1 MQSISQLRGIWGSA
15 AALGIFPAVSLLV
28 GRIGG
33 STVALMAAA
42 LASQRASAVA
52 EDAVAPW
59 GLANLLEAGH
69 VCYSPLA
76 TEAAVIVREMA
87 PAPKERRQE
96 DRSFGFG
103 KAADSV
109 LWERSGAF
117 VAPRVAEAARDKTKG
132 TSSIA
137 AMLAHEAE
145 RTRQEAAPP
154 VEGSDR
160 ADDMTRALRGG
171 AAVAVARAERRSS
184 TQASNGAFFDTVMQ
198 PGFLDHGGNV
208 GQDVLGESVEATDRR
223 GVRQRERDDRRA
235 RIAAIRARREAAGI
249 AF

>member
-103 KAADSV
+103 KAADRCV
-109 LWERSGAF
+109 ATAKVRRRSNSCF
-117 VAPRVAEAARDKTKG
+117 VDVEVPLRPYPGPPR
-132 TSSIA
+132 
-137 AMLAHEAE
+137 L
-145 RTRQEAAPP
+145 
-154 VEGSDR
+154 
-160 ADDMTRALRGG
+160 
-171 AAVAVARAERRSS
+171 AAV
-184 TQASNGAFFDTVMQ
+184 
-198 PGFLDHGGNV
+198 PLGGPFYD
-208 GQDVLGESVEATDRR
+208 G
-223 GVRQRERDDRRA
+223 
-235 RIAAIRARREAAGI
+235 
-249 AF
+249 